1 MPKQL
6 LNLDLERDNLQQKWG
21 FTIQGGADLALTAKV
36 ASVKVRGVRPSNI
49 VISHLARAHRVTA
62 QGAAAGAGT
71 GRGHARVALDGG
83 GYKPVFC
90 HLWAELL
97 VTGHIR
103 THYQITWAAL
113 SDSGQVCV
121 TPTGVTGN

>member
-49 VISHLARAHRVTA
+49 VISHLARAHHSRCSSRCRD
-62 QGAAAGAGT
+62 GA
-71 GRGHARVALDGG
+71 GHARLVLYGG
-83 GYKPVFC
+83 GYSLCFVIC
-90 HLWAELL
+90 GQSSWSQDTL
-97 VTGHIR
+97 GHIIR
-103 THYQITWAAL
+103 LPGLRYP
-113 SDSGQVCV
+113 
-121 TPTGVTGN
+121 TPDKFVSRPLE

>member
-49 VISHLARAHRVTA
+49 VISHLAHAHRVTA

-71 GRGHARVALDGG
+71 GRGHARLVLDGG
-83 GYKPVFC
+83 GYSVCFVIC
-90 HLWAELL
+90 GQSSWSQDTL
-97 VTGHIR
+97 GHIIR
-103 THYQITWAAL
+103 LPGLRYP
-113 SDSGQVCV
+113 
-121 TPTGVTGN
+121 TPDKFVSRPLE

>member
-49 VISHLARAHRVTA
+49 VISHLARAHRSRCSSRCRD
-62 QGAAAGAGT
+62 GAGSRS
-71 GRGHARVALDGG
+71 GGARWRGIQR
-83 GYKPVFC
+83 VFC

-103 THYQITWAAL
+103 AHYQITWAAL